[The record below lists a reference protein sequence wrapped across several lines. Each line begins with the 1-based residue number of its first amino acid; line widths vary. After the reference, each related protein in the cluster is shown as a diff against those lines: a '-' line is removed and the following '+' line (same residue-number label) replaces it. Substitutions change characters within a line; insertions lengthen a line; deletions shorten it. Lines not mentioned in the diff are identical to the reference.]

1 MTLHCIS
8 LGWRGFNYLH
18 HCSRVLQ
25 VPTPERSSKSS
36 LCLAVF
42 SDLSDFESPF
52 EEILILTPVPPPSCS
67 GPFTIAVNFKS
78 TLRVYRNLANHLF
91 GNDLIKHWLIT
102 QTFQRRRGGLNG
114 QSTEKRRALKER
126 KNNSK
131 ATEIFFPCFLP
142 LSLLVGSTA
151 ESSALVNH

>member
-8 LGWRGFNYLH
+8 LGWRGFNDLH

-78 TLRVYRNLANHLF
+78 TLRVYRNLANLLF

-114 QSTEKRRALKER
+114 QRASKER
-126 KNNSK
+126 IKLKGNRN
-131 ATEIFFPCFLP
+131 FLA
-142 LSLLVGSTA
+142 SLGWLAAAWKVA
-151 ESSALVNH
+151 RE

>member
-8 LGWRGFNYLH
+8 LGWRGFNDLH

-36 LCLAVF
+36 FCLAVF

-114 QSTEKRRALKER
+114 QSTKERRALKER
-126 KNNSK
+126 KKQFKGNGN
-131 ATEIFFPCFLP
+131 FLP
-142 LSLLVGSTA
+142 VFFASLSLGWQQLGK
-151 ESSALVNH
+151 

>member
-8 LGWRGFNYLH
+8 LGWRGFNDLH

-42 SDLSDFESPF
+42 SDLSDFESRF

-114 QSTEKRRALKER
+114 QRASKER
-126 KNNSK
+126 IKLKGNRN
-131 ATEIFFPCFLP
+131 FLA
-142 LSLLVGSTA
+142 SLGWLAAAWKVA
-151 ESSALVNH
+151 RE

>member
-8 LGWRGFNYLH
+8 LGWRGFNDLH

-36 LCLAVF
+36 FCLAVF

-78 TLRVYRNLANHLF
+78 TLCVYRNLANHLF

-114 QSTEKRRALKER
+114 QSTEKTQSFKGEKKTIQRQWVFSSHVFA
-126 KNNSK
+126 S
-131 ATEIFFPCFLP
+131 
-142 LSLLVGSTA
+142 LSLGRQLGK
-151 ESSALVNH
+151 